1 MTVTIVLT
9 IIAILALVFAL
20 IGIIIPGMPSIQA
33 LWVLVAI
40 DYWFLGYLELS
51 GKTMIILSLAA
62 AFTVIGD
69 YVTTSMGVKKRGGS
83 TLGAIGSVVGLIAG
97 LALFQLPGMLI
108 GCFLGAL
115 AGELLHGQEVRK
127 AAYIAVGALF
137 GYAASAAIQFAIW
150 GLYAAVIF
158 YHIYA

>member
-1 MTVTIVLT
+1 M
-9 IIAILALVFAL
+9 
-20 IGIIIPGMPSIQA
+20 
-33 LWVLVAI
+33 
-40 DYWFLGYLELS
+40 
-51 GKTMIILSLAA
+51 
-62 AFTVIGD
+62 
-69 YVTTSMGVKKRGGS
+69 
-83 TLGAIGSVVGLIAG
+83 GAIGSVVGLIAG

>member
-115 AGELLHGQEVRK
+115 AGELLHGQEFRK
-127 AAYIAVGALF
+127 AGYIAVGALF

-150 GLYAAVIF
+150 SMYAAVIF
-158 YHIYA
+158 YHIYS